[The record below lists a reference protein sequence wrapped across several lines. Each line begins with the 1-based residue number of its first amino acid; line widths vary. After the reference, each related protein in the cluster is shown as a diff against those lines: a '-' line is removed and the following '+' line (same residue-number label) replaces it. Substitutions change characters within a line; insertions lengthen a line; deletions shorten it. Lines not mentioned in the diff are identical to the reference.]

1 MTTPTTQAGT
11 VQVAP
16 GSSGYRLTNG
26 VFVRADQYI
35 VRDFVFQ
42 WGRGVPVPGAQTRH
56 TRTDWDLIDVDFYT
70 MAGRLR
76 VAWYI
81 TGLRAPVPCL
91 DVTLWYDGKREVTIA
106 PDSTATTYPIGPIAV
121 APGSPVAIRQTPGL
135 HGRPMMDT
143 HILTL
148 AGFFLRDELID
159 LPETYA

>member
-1 MTTPTTQAGT
+1 MTPPTMQAGT
-11 VQVAP
+11 IQVAP

-35 VRDFVFQ
+35 VRDFAFQ
-42 WGRGVPVPGAQTRH
+42 WGRSVPVPCTEVR
-56 TRTDWDLIDVDFYT
+56 RVSDWGLIDTEFHVT
-70 MAGRLR
+70 VGLQR

-81 TGLRAPVPCL
+81 TGVRAPVPCL

-106 PDSTATTYPIGPIAV
+106 PDSTATTYPIGPIV
-121 APGSPVAIRQTPGL
+121 VVSGVPVAIRQTPGL

-148 AGFFLRDELID
+148 TGFFLREELID
-159 LPETYA
+159 LEVPS

>member
-1 MTTPTTQAGT
+1 MTTPTPQAGT
-11 VQVAP
+11 IQVAP

-35 VRDFVFQ
+35 VRDFAFQ
-42 WGRGVPVPGAQTRH
+42 WGRGVPVPCTEVR
-56 TRTDWDLIDVDFYT
+56 RVSDWGLIDTEFHVT
-70 MAGRLR
+70 VGRQR

-81 TGLRAPVPCL
+81 IGVRAPVPCL

-121 APGSPVAIRQTPGL
+121 MSDVPVAIRQTPGL

-148 AGFFLRDELID
+148 TGLFLREELID
-159 LPETYA
+159 LLETYA

>member
-1 MTTPTTQAGT
+1 MAASTIENSG
-11 VQVAP
+11 VIQVP
-16 GSSGYRLTNG
+16 GCSGYRLTNG

-35 VRDFVFQ
+35 VRDFAFQ
-42 WGRGVPVPGAQTRH
+42 LGRDVPVPGAHVRRMYTKRN
-56 TRTDWDLIDVDFYT
+56 LIDTEFHVQT
-70 MAGRLR
+70 GRQR

-121 APGSPVAIRQTPGL
+121 MSDVPVAILQTVGL
-135 HGRPMMDT
+135 HGRPMVDT

-148 AGFFLRDELID
+148 TGFFLREELID
-159 LPETYA
+159 LEVPS